1 MDPTP
6 TPCVLQAWQRHEAEL
21 HGFLRQRL
29 GRPEE
34 AEDLLQDVFLKALRQ
49 GKGFCEIANARAW
62 LFQVARH
69 ALIDR
74 HRTAHPTTELP
85 DDLTTSPAET
95 EEAEAVEA
103 LAACLPRVL
112 SELPAADR
120 IAIELCDIEGLT
132 QQAFADRLG
141 LSLPAAKSRIQRAR
155 TRLRARMTEACKV
168 RFDAA
173 GKVCCYTARPPLAD
187 STKVDA

>member
-6 TPCVLQAWQRHEAEL
+6 TPCVLEAWQRHEGEL
-21 HGFLRQRL
+21 HGFLRRRL
-29 GRPEE
+29 DRPDE
-34 AEDLLQDVFLKALRQ
+34 AEDLLQEVFLKALRQ
-49 GKGFCEIANARAW
+49 GKGFCDIANARAW

-74 HRTAHPTTELP
+74 HRSAHPTTELP
-85 DDLTTSPAET
+85 DDLAAPT
-95 EEAEAVEA
+95 EEAEVVDS

-112 SELPAADR
+112 SELPAGDR
-120 IAIELCDIEGLT
+120 LAIEACDIEGLS

-141 LSLPAAKSRIQRAR
+141 LTLAAAKSRIQRAR
-155 TRLRARMTEACKV
+155 ARLRARMTEACKV

-187 STKVDA
+187 NTEVDA